1 MPGSICTAGR
11 STELLQDKK
20 RACLGEGD
28 RLFCCWYGQGVVQ
41 AHLVGLADDALRQG
55 LGVVCGKQDDV
66 NLIGHVDAV
75 LFGGAEHLQVHYV
88 GIAHRAV
95 VDIVAA
101 AHQRAAFIG
110 QFRGISHG

>member
-1 MPGSICTAGR
+1 M
-11 STELLQDKK
+11 LFLQCALQHDV
-20 RACLGEGD
+20 AE
-28 RLFCCWYGQGVVQ
+28 GQGVVQ

-66 NLIGHVDAV
+66 DLIGYVDAV
-75 LFGGAEHLQVHYV
+75 LFDGAEHLQVHYV